1 MTTAAAAR
9 PRPAAGARRGPVDRL
24 LAAAPLLS
32 VFVWFSLV
40 YAWQAWLLGTPFIFT
55 DELELTQLARSIAET
70 GEPARRGDPTWSGS
84 LAAWV
89 MAPAW
94 LFDEPE
100 SAYDTVK
107 FIGVLVM
114 SASVFPAYG
123 LARMLVSRWPALF
136 AATGT
141 IAIPAFM
148 YAPLLLEEP
157 YAYFVSTLALYLIAK
172 ALVTRRRGAIAAAA
186 AVTAIAPLV
195 RVQLAVIPVIFVLSA
210 LALAWMS
217 PPARRWRAT
226 WSRWDRVGAAVL
238 ALGVLVLVNEI
249 LSHLSFSWLVATRYY
264 KERLFE
270 YGLWAGGAFA
280 IGLGIVPVLAGLAAF
295 ARPRGEPRSP
305 ALVTFLT
312 VFGASL
318 LAFGIYTA
326 IKAAYLSTVF
336 ATRVAERNLV
346 YLAPLFFVATAMWL
360 QRPRLR
366 PLALAAAALVTGVL
380 LIVTPVQLDYPYF
393 EAPGFAILAEA
404 NRDFSLSQ
412 ETLELLLLAALAVAL
427 LRMLVPRLLERR
439 PAALGGFVIGV
450 AALLLA
456 WNVTGQQAASAGSRS
471 NADQFLASFPEPVDW
486 LDAATRGQPTLYL
499 GQRVF
504 DANGLWMLEFWNR
517 SLRYVWSLD
526 GTAPGPGPTNTP
538 NVASVEGDLQQQLGN
553 VKYVLADAG
562 IEVAGRVVDRRGGW
576 ILYESEYPLR
586 LRRSVEGIYADGW
599 MGAKASYTQYSTAR
613 NRPGWAVVN
622 VSRARWGGTDVAGNV
637 RVRAGRLALGPR
649 FEPRITQISASG
661 TCTIHSGKTCPFV
674 LRTPAPP
681 FKIEVSISPTFV
693 PAELDPRISDRRE
706 LGAVLGFGFSERRP
720 RR

>member
-1 MTTAAAAR
+1 VNTAAPAAAR
-9 PRPAAGARRGPVDRL
+9 ARPAAGARQGPLDRL
-24 LAAAPLLS
+24 LAAAPLLT

-70 GEPARRGDPTWSGS
+70 GEPARRGDATWSGS
-84 LAAWV
+84 LAAWL

-94 LFDEPE
+94 LLAEPE

-123 LARMLVSRWPALF
+123 LARMLVPRWPALF

-148 YAPLLLEEP
+148 YASLLLEEP
-157 YAYFVSTLALYLIAK
+157 YAYFVSTLALYLITK
-172 ALVTRRRGAIAAAA
+172 ALVMRRRAVVAAAA
-186 AVTAIAPLV
+186 AAAAIAPLV
-195 RVQLAVIPVIFVLSA
+195 RVQLAVIPAIFVLAA
-210 LALAWMS
+210 LALAWIS
-217 PPARRWRAT
+217 PPARRWRGT
-226 WSRWDRVGAAVL
+226 WKPWDWVGAAVL

-280 IGLGIVPVLAGLAAF
+280 IGLGLVPVLAGLASF
-295 ARPRGEPRSP
+295 ARARGEPRSP
-305 ALVTFLT
+305 TRVAFLA

-318 LAFGIYTA
+318 LTFGIYTA

-346 YLAPLFFVATAMWL
+346 YLAPLFFVATAVWL

-366 PLALAAAALVTGVL
+366 PLALAAAALVTGL
-380 LIVTPVQLDYPYF
+380 LLVVTPVQLDYPYF
-393 EAPGFAILAEA
+393 EAPGFSILAEA
-404 NRDFSLSQ
+404 NRDFSISQ
-412 ETLELLLLAALAVAL
+412 GTLELLLIVALAAAVVLML
-427 LRMLVPRLLERR
+427 LPRLLERR
-439 PAALGGFVIGV
+439 PAAHASFMIGL

-456 WNVTGQQAASAGSRS
+456 WNVSGQQAASAGSRS

-486 LDAATRGQPTLYL
+486 LDEVTDGQPTLYL

-517 SLRYVWSLD
+517 SLRYVWSVD

-562 IEVAGRVVDRRGGW
+562 IEIAGRIVDRRGGW
-576 ILYESEYPLR
+576 TLYESE
-586 LRRSVEGIYADGW
+586 
-599 MGAKASYTQYSTAR
+599 
-613 NRPGWAVVN
+613 
-622 VSRARWGGTDVAGNV
+622 
-637 RVRAGRLALGPR
+637 
-649 FEPRITQISASG
+649 
-661 TCTIHSGKTCPFV
+661 
-674 LRTPAPP
+674 
-681 FKIEVSISPTFV
+681 
-693 PAELDPRISDRRE
+693 
-706 LGAVLGFGFSERRP
+706 
-720 RR
+720 